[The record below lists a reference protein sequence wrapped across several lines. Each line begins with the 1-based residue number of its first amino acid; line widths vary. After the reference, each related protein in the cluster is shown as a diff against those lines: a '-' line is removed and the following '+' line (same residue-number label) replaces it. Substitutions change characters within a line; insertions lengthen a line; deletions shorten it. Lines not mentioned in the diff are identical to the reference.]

1 MHFTE
6 RHGALS
12 RLRVTRLSILRPAVR
27 IGVVRQFPGKDSL
40 AAAVWASMY
49 SMTACAAR
57 YYACGMEK
65 PHKEECYAP
74 FMNNVMKISLH
85 KGQRSCRK

>member
-27 IGVVRQFPGKDSL
+27 ISVVRQFPGEDSL

-49 SMTACAAR
+49 STIACASR
-57 YYACGMEK
+57 YACEMENHTRRNAML
-65 PHKEECYAP
+65 P
-74 FMNNVMKISLH
+74 L
-85 KGQRSCRK
+85 